1 MRLNREQ
8 MICIGSFCLLLMA
21 CAFAVGASLQARSD
35 AGQELA
41 ERRDA
46 LSHLQTRVRSAL
58 DGRSRKAGGAAPPL
72 AFLDAATP
80 GLAAAQLQSYLSQVI
95 ASHNATLISYGT
107 EPTHRED
114 FLRDGPGAGRS
125 GCGPES
131 TAGAALRPGKSNAVC
146 IRRGHGGAAA
156 EHDGVARDAGAC
168 IAPDAWPARA
178 LAARGSMKRYP
189 NRSMLVLVLAAA
201 AIVQARAQSS
211 VQAQTQPRRRV
222 ICATPLRR
230 FCWTA
235 CRSLASGPCSLPAAG
250 PRLLHLSR
258 LQALLHHLRRRQ
270 T

>member
-1 MRLNREQ
+1 VRLNREQ

-58 DGRSRKAGGAAPPL
+58 DGRSRKGGGAAPPL

-114 FLRDGPGAGRS
+114 SSETVRAQAVLDVGQKALQELLYDLESRTPYAFVEVMAVQPPSTTALRATQEPVLRLTLGLRALWRR
-125 GCGPES
+125 
-131 TAGAALRPGKSNAVC
+131 GAA
-146 IRRGHGGAAA
+146 
-156 EHDGVARDAGAC
+156 
-168 IAPDAWPARA
+168 
-178 LAARGSMKRYP
+178 
-189 NRSMLVLVLAAA
+189 
-201 AIVQARAQSS
+201 
-211 VQAQTQPRRRV
+211 
-222 ICATPLRR
+222 
-230 FCWTA
+230 
-235 CRSLASGPCSLPAAG
+235 
-250 PRLLHLSR
+250 
-258 LQALLHHLRRRQ
+258 
-270 T
+270 